1 MKGVTKV
8 DEGVILDLWVQPNSK
23 KTEIAGYYGD
33 YIKIRLNA
41 PPVNG
46 KANKECLRYLADIL
60 FIKKTSLR
68 IIRGESDRHKRV
80 IAIDADVDNVVA
92 RIGAIIEAE

>member
-1 MKGVTKV
+1 MKGVTKTV
-8 DEGVILDLWVQPNSK
+8 DGVILDLWVQPNSK

-60 FIKKTSLR
+60 FVKKTSLQ
-68 IIRGESDRHKRV
+68 IISGESDRHKRI
-80 IAIDADVDNVVA
+80 IAIDADVDKIVA
-92 RIGAIIEAE
+92 RIAAVIEDE